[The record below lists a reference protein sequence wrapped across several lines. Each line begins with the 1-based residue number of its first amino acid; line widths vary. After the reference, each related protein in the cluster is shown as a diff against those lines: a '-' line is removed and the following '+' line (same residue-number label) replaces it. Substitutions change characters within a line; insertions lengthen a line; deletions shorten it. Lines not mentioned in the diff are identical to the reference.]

1 MDYDEGYSMIDI
13 DNNWLN
19 SNMEYDETDSDS
31 DSEIDDYNYNSNTNN
46 WSILTRD
53 KINRQTNNLND
64 SFLDRINKKL
74 ESLEAIERSVT
85 LERKN
90 DSFLDLYERLR
101 ALNSPLKNE
110 REFEPHHRSSSTKT
124 MTDNWHINNNRK
136 DETGLQTL
144 KATDI
149 RVDRKI
155 DPVKDRITRIKEKI
169 ENFIKERSNIDSVRD
184 TINEDKE
191 RDKIK
196 KGMVKETLEKFERPN
211 SKDKEV
217 IRRKLDIKDEIDK
230 VNNSNDSLKEMMKKH
245 NNDTEVSSSI
255 QIICD
260 KLEIDLQKEKEFF
273 LKQDIERQKSLIKT
287 KEEVGKV
294 KEEIEQEMTN
304 TKAQDKAK

>member
-1 MDYDEGYSMIDI
+1 MDYDDIDYDEGYSMIDI
-13 DNNWLN
+13 DNNWLT

-31 DSEIDDYNYNSNTNN
+31 DSEIDDYNCNSKTNN
-46 WSILTRD
+46 WSILTGD
-53 KINRQTNNLND
+53 KINWQTNNHNN

-90 DSFLDLYERLR
+90 DSFLDLYERLK

-124 MTDNWHINNNRK
+124 MTDNWHINNNIK

-155 DPVKDRITRIKEKI
+155 DLVEERITHIEDKI
-169 ENFIKERSNIDSVRD
+169 ENLIKERSNIDSVKD
-184 TINEDKE
+184 IINEDKE

-196 KGMVKETLEKFERPN
+196 KGMVKETLQKFERPN
-211 SKDKEV
+211 SEKKED
-217 IRRKLDIKDEIDK
+217 IRRKLD
-230 VNNSNDSLKEMMKKH
+230 KKM
-245 NNDTEVSSSI
+245 
-255 QIICD
+255 
-260 KLEIDLQKEKEFF
+260 
-273 LKQDIERQKSLIKT
+273 R
-287 KEEVGKV
+287 
-294 KEEIEQEMTN
+294 
-304 TKAQDKAK
+304 